1 MTRKNLH
8 VSSHPVVADRLSKLR
23 DKDAPVHVFRQ
34 CVHEISQALAYE
46 ASADLATRDKQIVT
60 PCAPTTGQVL
70 AHDNSVLVVPILRA
84 GLGLV
89 SGFQALFPDYHMG
102 HIGLY
107 RDEETKRP
115 VQYMTKL
122 PKDLNR
128 TIFLVDPMLATGHS
142 TAKAVEILL
151 EGGAKMAD
159 IRAVTLISAP
169 EGVAYVHSV
178 YPDLAIYTG
187 ALDSHLNE
195 HAFIVPG
202 LGDAGDR
209 LFGTL

>member
-1 MTRKNLH
+1 MKNLH
-8 VSSHPVVADRLSKLR
+8 VSSHPVVADRLTKLR
-23 DKDAPVHVFRQ
+23 DKNAKVHEFRQ
-34 CVHEISQALAYE
+34 YVHEISQALAYE
-46 ASADLATRDKQIVT
+46 ASSTLPTREQKVT
-60 PCAPTTGQVL
+60 TPLTETTGKVL
-70 AHDNSVLVVPILRA
+70 AHDNSVIVVPILRA
-84 GLGLV
+84 GMGLV
-89 SGFQALFPDYHMG
+89 SGFQTLFPDYHMG

-107 RDEETKRP
+107 RDEDTKQP

-122 PKDLNR
+122 PRDLKR
-128 TIFLVDPMLATGHS
+128 PIFLVDPMLATGHS

-151 EGGAKMAD
+151 NAGASLSD

-169 EGVAYVHSV
+169 EGVEFVHGV

-187 ALDSHLNE
+187 ALDSHLND
-195 HAFIVPG
+195 HAYIVPG

>member
-1 MTRKNLH
+1 MTRKLH
-8 VSSHPVVADRLSKLR
+8 ISKHPVVADRLTRLR

-34 CVHEISQALAYE
+34 CVHEISQILAYE
-46 ASADLATRDKQIVT
+46 ASASLPTRDQKVT
-60 PCAPTTGQVL
+60 TPLTEMTGQVL
-70 AHDNSVLVVPILRA
+70 AQTNSVLVVPILRA
-84 GLGLV
+84 GMGLV

-107 RDEETKRP
+107 RDEDTKQP

-122 PKDLNR
+122 PKDMNR
-128 TIFLVDPMLATGHS
+128 PIFLVDPMLATGHS
-142 TAKAVEILL
+142 TGKAVEILL
-151 EGGAKMAD
+151 NAGAKMGD
-159 IRAVTLISAP
+159 IHVVTLISAP
-169 EGVAYVHSV
+169 EGVKYVHDT

-195 HAFIVPG
+195 HAYIVPG

>member
-1 MTRKNLH
+1 MQNLF
-8 VSSHPVVADRLSKLR
+8 VSKHPVVADRLARLR
-23 DKDAPVHVFRQ
+23 AKDAPVHYFRRY
-34 CVHEISQALAYE
+34 VHEISQALAYE
-46 ASADLATRDKQIVT
+46 ASATLPTKGKTVVT
-60 PCAPTTGQVL
+60 PLCEMNGQVL
-70 AHDNSVLVVPILRA
+70 ANDLPVLVVPILRA

-89 SGFQALFPDYHMG
+89 SGFEALFPDYHMG

-107 RDEETKRP
+107 RDEETKQP

-122 PKDLNR
+122 PKHLNR
-128 TIFLVDPMLATGHS
+128 PIFLVDPMLATGHS

-151 EGGAKMAD
+151 AAGAKIGD

-169 EGVAYVHSV
+169 EGVKYVHGI
-178 YPDLAIYTG
+178 YPDLAIYTA

-195 HAFIVPG
+195 HAYIVPG